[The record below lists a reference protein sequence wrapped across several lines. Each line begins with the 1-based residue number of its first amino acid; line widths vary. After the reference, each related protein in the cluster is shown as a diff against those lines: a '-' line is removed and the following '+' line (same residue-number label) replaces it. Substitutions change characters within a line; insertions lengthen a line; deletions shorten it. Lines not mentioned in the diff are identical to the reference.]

1 MKYRVKFT
9 AKFKKD
15 LKNAVKQGKDIE
27 KMYKVIAELASG
39 RTLDISY
46 KDHALTGDFEG
57 SRECHIENDWLMI
70 YALYNDVMVLSLMR
84 LGTHSDLF

>member
-15 LKNAVKQGKDIE
+15 LKNAVKRGKDIE

>member
-15 LKNAVKQGKDIE
+15 LKNAVKQGKDIG

-39 RTLDISY
+39 RTLDLSY

-57 SRECHIENDWLMI
+57 SRECHIENDWLLI

-84 LGTHSDLF
+84 LGSHSELF